1 MSAASFSLLWMGLAA
16 AQAEDGRVRLRVALN
31 DKAEQR
37 LSSPVLAVTSEDG
50 LAPVPFR
57 DDGAQVGDDKN
68 DQVYVASIDVLRGE
82 SVGIAI
88 RDGDAELG
96 TFAVLLPSGAT
107 DKDVALKTSGG
118 DPAVVLDV
126 AAPKMQGELAT
137 ADRITVRL
145 IVDDRALSRLTDPA
159 LVTDQRDVQP
169 VPLRDDGRVAG
180 DVADDNLWLGTVEVA
195 RSQYLTL
202 EVRDAGGSVGSLSV
216 FLPSSSEAEI
226 RVQTVEGSEGLRL
239 VTEPTGTST
248 TDDPATG
255 TGSTSSAGGVTGGRL
270 AHVLWVGIALFA
282 MAFSYLRSVMARQY
296 AEEVQPVLRRM
307 EQFLDAQGVPSAGH
321 TPPDEGEE

>member
-1 MSAASFSLLWMGLAA
+1 
-16 AQAEDGRVRLRVALN
+16 
-31 DKAEQR
+31 
-37 LSSPVLAVTSEDG
+37 
-50 LAPVPFR
+50 
-57 DDGAQVGDDKN
+57 
-68 DQVYVASIDVLRGE
+68 
-82 SVGIAI
+82 
-88 RDGDAELG
+88 
-96 TFAVLLPSGAT
+96 
-107 DKDVALKTSGG
+107 
-118 DPAVVLDV
+118 VLDV

-145 IVDDRALSRLTDPA
+145 VVDDRALSRLTEPR

-169 VPLRDDGRVAG
+169 VPLRDDGREAG
-180 DVADDNLWLGTVEVA
+180 DVAGDELWLGTVEVA

-202 EVRDAGGSVGSLSV
+202 EVQDAGTSVGSLSV

-248 TDDPATG
+248 TDDPSTG
-255 TGSTSSAGGVTGGRL
+255 TASASSASSSDTGRL

-282 MAFSYLRSVMARQY
+282 MGFAYLRAVMARQY

-307 EQFLDAQGVPSAGH
+307 ERFLDAQGVPDAAA
-321 TPPDEGEE
+321 PPPEEDEA

>member
-1 MSAASFSLLWMGLAA
+1 MTMALLPLLWLGLAS
-16 AQAEDGRVRLRVALN
+16 AQEDDPRVRLRVALN
-31 DKAEQR
+31 DKAQQR
-37 LSSPVLAVTSEDG
+37 LSAPALAVTSEDG
-50 LAPVPFR
+50 LTPVPFR

-68 DQVYVASIDVLRGE
+68 DGVYVAVAEVLRGE
-82 SVGIAI
+82 SVGIAVL
-88 RDGDAELG
+88 DGTVELG

-145 IVDDRALSRLTDPA
+145 VVDDRALSRLTEPR

-169 VPLRDDGRVAG
+169 VPLRDDGREAG
-180 DVADDNLWLGTVEVA
+180 DVAGDELWLGTVEVA

-202 EVRDAGGSVGSLSV
+202 EVQDAGTSVGSLSV

-248 TDDPATG
+248 TDDPSTG
-255 TGSTSSAGGVTGGRL
+255 TASASSASSSDTGRL

-282 MAFSYLRSVMARQY
+282 MGFAYLRAVMARQY

-307 EQFLDAQGVPSAGH
+307 ERFLDAQGVPDAAA
-321 TPPDEGEE
+321 PPPEEDEA

>member
-1 MSAASFSLLWMGLAA
+1 MSALSSSLLWVGLAV
-16 AQAEDGRVRLRVALN
+16 AQADDGRVRLRVALN
-31 DKAEQR
+31 DKAEGR
-37 LSSPVLAVTSEDG
+37 LAAPVLAVTSEDG

-68 DQVYVASIDVLRGE
+68 DQVYVASVDVLRAE

-96 TFAVLLPSGAT
+96 TFAVLLPSGVT
-107 DKDVALKTSGG
+107 NKDVALKTRGG
-118 DPAVVLDV
+118 APAVVLDV
-126 AAPKMQGELAT
+126 AAPKIQGELAT

-145 IVDDRALSRLTDPA
+145 VVDDRALTRLTDPTM
-159 LVTDQRDVQP
+159 VTDQRDVQP
-169 VPLRDDGRVAG
+169 VPLRDDGRVEG
-180 DVADDNLWLGTVEVA
+180 DVAGDNLWLGTAEVA

-226 RVQTVEGSEGLRL
+226 RVQTVEGAEGLRL

-248 TDDPATG
+248 TDDPTTG
-255 TGSTSSAGGVTGGRL
+255 TAASSGAGGAAGGRL

-282 MAFSYLRSVMARQY
+282 MGFSYLRSVVARQY
-296 AEEVQPVLRRM
+296 ADEVQPVLRRM
-307 EQFLDAQGVPSAGH
+307 ERFLDAQGVPGGVPTAR
-321 TPPDEGEE
+321 EEAEE